1 MKVNMGTA
9 DRAIRIVAA
18 VVIIVL
24 YARNVVSGT
33 LGIVLLAVAAL
44 FLGTGLTGFCP
55 GYLPFGLSTKPKTGA

>member
-9 DRAIRIVAA
+9 DRAVRAVAA

-33 LGIVLLAVAAL
+33 MGIVLLAVAAL
-44 FLGTGLTGFCP
+44 FLGTSLTGFCP

>member
-9 DRAIRIVAA
+9 DRAIRAVAA

-44 FLGTGLTGFCP
+44 FLGTSLTGWCP

>member
-1 MKVNMGTA
+1 MKVNMGTE

-44 FLGTGLTGFCP
+44 FLGTDLTGFCP